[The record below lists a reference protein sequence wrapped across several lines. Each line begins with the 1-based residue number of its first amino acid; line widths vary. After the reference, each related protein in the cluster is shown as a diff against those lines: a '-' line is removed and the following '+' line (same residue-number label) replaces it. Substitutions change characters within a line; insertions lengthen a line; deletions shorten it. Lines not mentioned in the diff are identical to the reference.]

1 MTAEAHYL
9 VFETGGTKL
18 VAAVAGPDRRIIE
31 SAVIYRNESDRAPQS
46 FERIVSTA
54 AELHRSYVAE
64 GAKFQAIGF
73 GFGGT
78 VRRSTNSP
86 HLCLHED
93 GWENIA
99 IASELETRFG
109 LRVYLENDCK
119 LAALAEA
126 HFGAGVGANTVFY
139 VTLGTGVGG
148 GLVREGRIQ
157 ELGDTGE
164 AEIGHVVVDPHGP
177 PCWCGGRGCVE
188 SVCSGPGMSQLAK
201 LLSERNP
208 GQWQDST
215 LYSPTPPLSKA
226 IIEEWR
232 AGDKFAAT
240 VAESFAGYLAMA
252 LAAAINLMAPD
263 RVVIGG
269 GLGTASAELLDLV
282 RQRTSPLVVPYFR
295 ESYEVRQSSLKEQV
309 VTQGAAIL
317 AAQKSVTA

>member
-1 MTAEAHYL
+1 MSAEAHYL

-18 VAAVAGPDRRIIE
+18 VAAVAGPDRRILE
-31 SAVIYRNESDRAPQS
+31 SAVIYRNESDPAPRS

-54 AELHRSYVAE
+54 AELHRSYVAK
-64 GAKFQAIGF
+64 GAEFQAIGF

-78 VRRSTNSP
+78 VRRSSNSP

-93 GWENIA
+93 GWEDIA
-99 IASELETRFG
+99 IALELESRFG
-109 LRVYLENDCK
+109 LPAYLENDCK

-148 GLVREGRIQ
+148 GLVRQGRIQ
-157 ELGDTGE
+157 ELGDIGE
-164 AEIGHVVVDPHGP
+164 AEIGHVVVDPQGP

-188 SVCSGPGMSQLAK
+188 SVCSGPGISQLAE
-201 LLSERNP
+201 LLAERNP
-208 GQWQDST
+208 GQWRAST
-215 LYSPTPPLSKA
+215 LYSDSAPLSKA
-226 IIEEWR
+226 IIEAWR
-232 AGDKFAAT
+232 AGDEFAST
-240 VAESFAGYLAMA
+240 VAERFAGYLATA
-252 LAAAINLMAPD
+252 LAAAINLMAPE

-295 ESYEVRQSSLKEQV
+295 ESYEIRASSLQEQV

-317 AAQKSVTA
+317 AAQNSETA